1 VLYCKMKLK
10 NEEYRKKEVR
20 KDRAISDPALAL

>member
-1 VLYCKMKLK
+1 MKLK